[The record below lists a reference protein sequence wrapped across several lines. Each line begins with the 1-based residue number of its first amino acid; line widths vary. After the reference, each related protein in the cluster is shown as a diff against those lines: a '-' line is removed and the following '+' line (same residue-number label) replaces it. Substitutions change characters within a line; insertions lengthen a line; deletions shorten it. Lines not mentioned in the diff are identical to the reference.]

1 MYELECPPAWPQANN
16 IIRGAAAKCGVEE
29 LANDR
34 GPTFCLRRSP
44 PQEPPEE
51 NAPPAQRGPR
61 RESRLSR
68 RLTCSVA
75 DLHRSGF
82 LKWGTDVCGC
92 ATARLYGLPG
102 RGRGTRHSAR
112 GGEQGR
118 RQAAHGVVGR
128 PVDIR
133 WDLQRRAGSA
143 GISTEFS
150 RSTYNPGVLGCVHP
164 AADRIP
170 VRRSPYPDPP
180 DSFCL
185 RTS

>member
-1 MYELECPPAWPQANN
+1 MWGG
-16 IIRGAAAKCGVEE
+16 GACD
-29 LANDR
+29 DR

-133 WDLQRRAGSA
+133 WDLQRRAGSV
-143 GISTEFS
+143 GEHLRGVSSRHVQPRGVGVRSS
-150 RSTYNPGVLGCVHP
+150 RSRQNS
-164 AADRIP
+164 R
-170 VRRSPYPDPP
+170 PP
-180 DSFCL
+180 QSVP
-185 RTS
+185 RPP